1 MENKKIRN
9 HISIVVERIGGII
22 GAILLFALTSMAD
35 EIKALLS
42 GDSLLQDRISLILA
56 IIIIAIIL
64 GVLIGFQLWRWSKTF
79 IYIQDKSIVVEQHT
93 LQKKKNTIGIKN
105 ILNVNTEQ
113 NLFEILVGTCK
124 IKLDTNSLST
134 ADETDVQIV
143 LKKKE
148 AEVFRNAIMRLMQE
162 DNEKVIQEPAEDEF
176 KWDIKAELPELL
188 THGLYSI
195 NILSLLL
202 ALSCGFGIVL
212 SVIKTIQNGFANE
225 GILGTVIGFITIFL
239 VLAGSI
245 WDIVKGFV
253 KYLDFKIAR
262 REDKIYISYG
272 IMKRVRYTIPVNKI
286 SALQFHQTIFARL
299 TNRYM
304 VKIINIGMGDNKE
317 EAESFF
323 LPYHKLPLLQQQLE
337 KLLPE
342 FYDGQEK
349 ELELQPAAVWVAWLY
364 PFLLYVAAILII
376 DYALWTMFS
385 QYYAYII
392 IANIFIFIWGMILLV
407 CYYKTTGYYLHED
420 YLVVANGYFSRTICF
435 LPYANMQYIEW
446 KQNVF
451 AHFIGIYNGKIHL
464 LASTMNNVK
473 IIPYMYEKNID
484 LISERILKK

>member
-105 ILNVNTEQ
+105 ISNVNTEQ

-124 IKLDTNSLST
+124 IKLDINSLST

-225 GILGTVIGFITIFL
+225 GILGTMIGFITIFL

>member
-105 ILNVNTEQ
+105 ISNVNTEQ

-188 THGLYSI
+188 THGLYF
-195 NILSLLL
+195 LWH
-202 ALSCGFGIVL
+202 
-212 SVIKTIQNGFANE
+212 NE
-225 GILGTVIGFITIFL
+225 K
-239 VLAGSI
+239 S
-245 WDIVKGFV
+245 
-253 KYLDFKIAR
+253 
-262 REDKIYISYG
+262 KIYNTS
-272 IMKRVRYTIPVNKI
+272 K
-286 SALQFHQTIFARL
+286 
-299 TNRYM
+299 
-304 VKIINIGMGDNKE
+304 
-317 EAESFF
+317 
-323 LPYHKLPLLQQQLE
+323 
-337 KLLPE
+337 
-342 FYDGQEK
+342 
-349 ELELQPAAVWVAWLY
+349 
-364 PFLLYVAAILII
+364 
-376 DYALWTMFS
+376 
-385 QYYAYII
+385 
-392 IANIFIFIWGMILLV
+392 
-407 CYYKTTGYYLHED
+407 
-420 YLVVANGYFSRTICF
+420 
-435 LPYANMQYIEW
+435 
-446 KQNVF
+446 
-451 AHFIGIYNGKIHL
+451 
-464 LASTMNNVK
+464 
-473 IIPYMYEKNID
+473 
-484 LISERILKK
+484 

>member
-105 ILNVNTEQ
+105 ISNVNTEQ

-225 GILGTVIGFITIFL
+225 GILGTMIGFITIFL

-364 PFLLYVAAILII
+364 PFLLYVATILII

-464 LASTMNNVK
+464 LASTMNNIK

>member
-105 ILNVNTEQ
+105 ISNVNTEQ

-225 GILGTVIGFITIFL
+225 GILGTMIGFITIFL

-349 ELELQPAAVWVAWLY
+349 ELELQPAAVWFAWLY
-364 PFLLYVAAILII
+364 PFLLYVTTILII

>member
-22 GAILLFALTSMAD
+22 GAILLCALTSMAD

-105 ILNVNTEQ
+105 ISNVNTEQ

-225 GILGTVIGFITIFL
+225 GILGTMIGFITIFL

-364 PFLLYVAAILII
+364 PFLLYVATILII

>member
-22 GAILLFALTSMAD
+22 GAILLCALTSMAD

-105 ILNVNTEQ
+105 ISNVNTEQ

-225 GILGTVIGFITIFL
+225 GILGTMIGFITIFL

-349 ELELQPAAVWVAWLY
+349 ELELQPAAVWFAWLY
-364 PFLLYVAAILII
+364 PFLLYVATILII

>member
-105 ILNVNTEQ
+105 ISNVNTEQ

-225 GILGTVIGFITIFL
+225 GILGTMIGFITIFL

-349 ELELQPAAVWVAWLY
+349 ELELQPAAVWGAWLY

>member
-105 ILNVNTEQ
+105 ISNVNTEQ

-225 GILGTVIGFITIFL
+225 GILGTMIGFITIFL

>member
-105 ILNVNTEQ
+105 ISNVNTEQ

-225 GILGTVIGFITIFL
+225 GILGTMIGFITIFL

-420 YLVVANGYFSRTICF
+420 YLVVANGYLSRTICF

>member
-22 GAILLFALTSMAD
+22 GAILLCALTSMAD

-105 ILNVNTEQ
+105 ISNVNTEQ

-225 GILGTVIGFITIFL
+225 GILGTMIGFITIFL

-286 SALQFHQTIFARL
+286 SAIQFHQTIFARL

>member
-105 ILNVNTEQ
+105 ISNVNTEQ

-225 GILGTVIGFITIFL
+225 GILGTMIGFITIFL

-349 ELELQPAAVWVAWLY
+349 ELELQPAAVWFAWLY
-364 PFLLYVAAILII
+364 PFLLYVATILII

>member
-105 ILNVNTEQ
+105 ISNVNTEQ

-225 GILGTVIGFITIFL
+225 GILGTMIGFITIFL

-349 ELELQPAAVWVAWLY
+349 ELELQPAAFWFAWLY
-364 PFLLYVAAILII
+364 PFLLYVTTILII

>member
-22 GAILLFALTSMAD
+22 GAILLCALTSMAD

-105 ILNVNTEQ
+105 ISNVNTEQ

-225 GILGTVIGFITIFL
+225 GILGTMIGFITIFL

-323 LPYHKLPLLQQQLE
+323 LPYHKLPLLQQQ
-337 KLLPE
+337 
-342 FYDGQEK
+342 
-349 ELELQPAAVWVAWLY
+349 
-364 PFLLYVAAILII
+364 
-376 DYALWTMFS
+376 
-385 QYYAYII
+385 
-392 IANIFIFIWGMILLV
+392 
-407 CYYKTTGYYLHED
+407 
-420 YLVVANGYFSRTICF
+420 
-435 LPYANMQYIEW
+435 
-446 KQNVF
+446 
-451 AHFIGIYNGKIHL
+451 
-464 LASTMNNVK
+464 
-473 IIPYMYEKNID
+473 
-484 LISERILKK
+484 

>member
-105 ILNVNTEQ
+105 ISNVNTEQ

-225 GILGTVIGFITIFL
+225 GILGTMIGFITIFL

-349 ELELQPAAVWVAWLY
+349 ELELQPAAVWFAWLY

>member
-35 EIKALLS
+35 EIKAMLS
-42 GDSLLQDRISLILA
+42 GESLLQDDKSLILA

-79 IYIQDKSIVVEQHT
+79 IYIQDKSIVVEQDT
-93 LQKKKNTIGIKN
+93 LQRKKNTIGIKS
-105 ILNVNTEQ
+105 ISNVNMEQ
-113 NLFEILVGTCK
+113 NIFEIIFGTCK
-124 IKLDTNSLST
+124 LKLDTNSLST
-134 ADETDVQIV
+134 ADKTDVQIV

-148 AEVFRNAIMRLMQE
+148 AEAFRNAIMRLMQE
-162 DNEKVIQEPAEDEF
+162 ENEEVIQEPSEDEF
-176 KWDIKAELPELL
+176 KWDIKAELPDLL
-188 THGLYSI
+188 AQGLYSI
-195 NILSLLL
+195 NIWSVIL
-202 ALSCGFGIVL
+202 ALCCGLGVVVSLVETIRNGFG
-212 SVIKTIQNGFANE
+212 NG
-225 GILGTVIGFITIFL
+225 GILGTMIGFITILL
-239 VLAGSI
+239 VLVGSI

-253 KYLDFKIAR
+253 KYLNFKIAR
-262 REDKIYISYG
+262 HEDKIYISYG
-272 IMKRVRYTIPVNKI
+272 IIKRVRYTIPVNKI
-286 SALQFHQTIFARL
+286 SALQFHQTMFARL

-342 FYDGQEK
+342 FYDGHKK
-349 ELELQPAAVWVAWLY
+349 ELELQPAAVWFAWLY

-385 QYYAYII
+385 QYLNYILI
-392 IANIFIFIWGMILLV
+392 GNIFIFIWGMILLV

-446 KQNVF
+446 NQNIF

-473 IIPYMYEKNID
+473 VVPYMYEKNID

>member
-105 ILNVNTEQ
+105 ISNVNTEQ

-188 THGLYSI
+188 THGLYFI

-225 GILGTVIGFITIFL
+225 GILGTMIGFITIFL

-349 ELELQPAAVWVAWLY
+349 ELELQPAAVWFAWLY
-364 PFLLYVAAILII
+364 PFLLYVATILII

>member
-105 ILNVNTEQ
+105 ISNVNTEQ

-225 GILGTVIGFITIFL
+225 GILGTMIGFITIFL

-286 SALQFHQTIFARL
+286 CALQFHQTIFARL

-349 ELELQPAAVWVAWLY
+349 ELELQPAAVWFAWLY
-364 PFLLYVAAILII
+364 PFLLYVATILII

>member
-105 ILNVNTEQ
+105 ISNVNTEQ

-225 GILGTVIGFITIFL
+225 GILGTMIGFITIFL

-364 PFLLYVAAILII
+364 PFLLYVATILII

>member
-105 ILNVNTEQ
+105 ISNVNTEQ

-225 GILGTVIGFITIFL
+225 GILGTMIGFITIFL

-342 FYDGQEK
+342 LYDGQEK
-349 ELELQPAAVWVAWLY
+349 ELELQPAAVWFAWLY
-364 PFLLYVAAILII
+364 PFLLYVATILII

>member
-105 ILNVNTEQ
+105 ISNVNTEQ

-225 GILGTVIGFITIFL
+225 GILGTMIGFITIFL

-349 ELELQPAAVWVAWLY
+349 ELELQLAAVWFAWLY
-364 PFLLYVAAILII
+364 PFLLYVATILII

>member
-35 EIKALLS
+35 EKKALLS

-105 ILNVNTEQ
+105 ISNVNTEQ

-225 GILGTVIGFITIFL
+225 GILGTMIGFITIFL

-349 ELELQPAAVWVAWLY
+349 ELELQPAAVWFAWLY
-364 PFLLYVAAILII
+364 PFLLYVATILII

>member
-225 GILGTVIGFITIFL
+225 GILGTMIGFITIFL

>member
-9 HISIVVERIGGII
+9 HIFIVVERIGGII

-105 ILNVNTEQ
+105 ISNVNTEQ

-225 GILGTVIGFITIFL
+225 GILGTMIGFITIFL

>member
-105 ILNVNTEQ
+105 ISNVNTEQ

-225 GILGTVIGFITIFL
+225 GILGTMIGFITIFL

-323 LPYHKLPLLQQQLE
+323 LPYHKLPLLHQQLE

>member
-105 ILNVNTEQ
+105 ISNVNTEQ

-225 GILGTVIGFITIFL
+225 GILGTMIGFITIFL

-286 SALQFHQTIFARL
+286 SALQFHQTILARL

-349 ELELQPAAVWVAWLY
+349 ELELQPAAVWFAWLY
-364 PFLLYVAAILII
+364 PFLLYVATILII

>member
-35 EIKALLS
+35 EIEALLS

-105 ILNVNTEQ
+105 ISNVNTEQ

-225 GILGTVIGFITIFL
+225 GILGTMIGFITIFL

>member
-42 GDSLLQDRISLILA
+42 SHSLLQDRISLILA

-105 ILNVNTEQ
+105 ISNVNTEQ

-225 GILGTVIGFITIFL
+225 GILGTMIGFITIFL

>member
-22 GAILLFALTSMAD
+22 GAILLCALTSMAD

-105 ILNVNTEQ
+105 ISNVNTEQ

-225 GILGTVIGFITIFL
+225 GILGTMIGFITIFL

-342 FYDGQEK
+342 FYDGQKK

-364 PFLLYVAAILII
+364 PFLLYVATILII

>member
-22 GAILLFALTSMAD
+22 GAILLCALTSMAD

-105 ILNVNTEQ
+105 ISNVNTEQ

-225 GILGTVIGFITIFL
+225 GILGTMIGFITIFL